1 MSTIDNAI
9 SNETLGFD
17 PNALAER
24 YAEERDKRIRPDAEA
39 QFVQLAHDSPFTNK
53 YLEEDPY
60 CEPLE
65 RALLKDEREV
75 IVIGGG
81 WVGMLTAARL
91 VEAGITDVRIVES
104 GGDFGGIDLGCT
116 QTGADMSQ
124 ETVIRSDLTYAAGMN
139 HINFPLVEDKVWS
152 EAAEGTG
159 TFSLSIELFPLLK
172 IFPLSNQHEMK

>member
-65 RALLKDEREV
+65 RAPIKDEREV

-81 WVGMLTAARL
+81 WVGTRA
-91 VEAGITDVRIVES
+91 I
-104 GGDFGGIDLGCT
+104 
-116 QTGADMSQ
+116 
-124 ETVIRSDLTYAAGMN
+124 
-139 HINFPLVEDKVWS
+139 
-152 EAAEGTG
+152 GTLYRVMTHYYG
-159 TFSLSIELFPLLK
+159 S
-172 IFPLSNQHEMK
+172 